1 MKKIVAV
8 LWHNSANRVRIL
20 REELD
25 KIAQVTIFSSG
36 ALAEGE
42 EDIYALYHAIDEAD
56 LLLLNETA
64 SDTVWKEINEYLK
77 DCTKPMIYVGG
88 EAALHVRNP
97 EQAKWISACNAYY
110 TYGGTDNKLNMF
122 RWI

>member
-64 SDTVWKEINEYLK
+64 SDTVWKEINEY
-77 DCTKPMIYVGG
+77 
-88 EAALHVRNP
+88 
-97 EQAKWISACNAYY
+97 
-110 TYGGTDNKLNMF
+110 
-122 RWI
+122 